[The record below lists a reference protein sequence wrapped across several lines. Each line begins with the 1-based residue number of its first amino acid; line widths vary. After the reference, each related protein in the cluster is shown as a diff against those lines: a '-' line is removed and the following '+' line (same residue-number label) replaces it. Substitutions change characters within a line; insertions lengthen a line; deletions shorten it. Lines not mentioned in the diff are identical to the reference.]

1 MARAMIPNSTQVPD
15 VILDRWMAALGGA
28 EFKVLM
34 YVARRTYGFGKDS
47 DRISLNQLA
56 RGIRRRD
63 GSRLDCGT
71 GLSRSGVKAACNG
84 LIAKGLLVRA
94 ANTAGDGLE
103 PEEST
108 YRLNLYAALPD
119 DGGEGVGREV
129 AGVGRE
135 KAYPGVG
142 RERPTWAAKRP
153 GVGRGMAGG

>member
-1 MARAMIPNSTQVPD
+1 M
-15 VILDRWMAALGGA
+15 
-28 EFKVLM
+28 
-34 YVARRTYGFGKDS
+34 
-47 DRISLNQLA
+47 
-56 RGIRRRD
+56 
-63 GSRLDCGT
+63 
-71 GLSRSGVKAACNG
+71 KAACNG

-142 RERPTWAAKRP
+142 QGMAQ
-153 GVGRGMAGG
+153 VGRRRRRG